1 MASGLAFDCWL
12 SLLEVQT
19 FDVRQRESYELL
31 GCSSVWILSLALPYL
46 PCPPHTPPP
55 GRSLLLYVCL
65 CGPCCAHYTMTT
77 MYKCRCRLFWTHA
90 HTHTHTNH
98 TLMLPLHNPL
108 LYFFMLSSGKF
119 SGLREVCG

>member
-46 PCPPHTPPP
+46 PCPPLPPPPP
-55 GRSLLLYVCL
+55 GSLLAPL
-65 CGPCCAHYTMTT
+65 CVFVWPVLCALHHDHHVQMSLPPFLDTRT
-77 MYKCRCRLFWTHA
+77 
-90 HTHTHTNH
+90 HTHTHKSH
-98 TLMLPLHNPL
+98 AHAAPSQPLII
-108 LYFFMLSSGKF
+108 FFYAF
-119 SGLREVCG
+119 IR